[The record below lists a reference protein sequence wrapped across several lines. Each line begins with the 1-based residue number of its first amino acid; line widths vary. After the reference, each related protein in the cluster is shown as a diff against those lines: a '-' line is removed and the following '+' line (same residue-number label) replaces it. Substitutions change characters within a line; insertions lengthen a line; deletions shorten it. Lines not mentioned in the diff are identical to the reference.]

1 MLGRTLAQNGPE
13 SSAESVFRQ
22 AEALLLPIANERP
35 VEFALVDGYYG
46 MFLVSAKRWTD
57 GKAKLELAL
66 QAGGSSLAFN
76 TVRRQCLTAL
86 LQANRHLGKKKEVK
100 EIQADL
106 KQISL
111 PAGKDEATVDLLS
124 LQRAMH

>member
-1 MLGRTLAQNGPE
+1 MPDC
-13 SSAESVFRQ
+13 
-22 AEALLLPIANERP
+22 
-35 VEFALVDGYYG
+35 FA
-46 MFLVSAKRWTD
+46 
-57 GKAKLELAL
+57 
-66 QAGGSSLAFN
+66 
-76 TVRRQCLTAL
+76 
-86 LQANRHLGKKKEVK
+86 QANRHLGKKKEVK